1 MRVPATL
8 LTIAVIAACGGAEES
23 APADEMPAA
32 EAPTMAAFAGTWEL
46 TATLEGTPDPV
57 PVGVTGTAAGD
68 FTMTLPDREPMAV
81 QVSMSG
87 DSLVMMVPEYE
98 SVIRDGV
105 MVSTRSAVVVEGDRM
120 MGTLTATYRTA
131 EGEEVVPGTITG
143 SRTGM

>member
-1 MRVPATL
+1 MRVPTTL
-8 LTIAVIAACGGAEES
+8 LTIAFLAACGGAEDS
-23 APADEMPAA
+23 APADEMPTA
-32 EAPTMAAFAGTWEL
+32 EAPTMAAFVGTWAL
-46 TATLEGTPDPV
+46 TATIEGTPDPV
-57 PVGVTGTAAGD
+57 PVGVTGTADGA

-105 MVSTRSAVVVEGDRM
+105 MVSTRSAVVVDGDQM
-120 MGTLTATYRTA
+120 MGTLTATYRTP

-143 SRTGM
+143 SRSGM

>member
-1 MRVPATL
+1 
-8 LTIAVIAACGGAEES
+8 
-23 APADEMPAA
+23 
-32 EAPTMAAFAGTWEL
+32 
-46 TATLEGTPDPV
+46 
-57 PVGVTGTAAGD
+57 
-68 FTMTLPDREPMAV
+68 MAV

-105 MVSTRSAVVVEGDRM
+105 MVSTRPAVVVDGDQM

-143 SRTGM
+143 SRSGM